1 MLACLPMVCQSTRPT
16 GESGRTARDT
26 DAKSWLRRGLRRAKR
41 CLGGGVLGGW
51 VVVYVCVYVYP
62 WGVSLAAGCALRL
75 GGASALHVGLA
86 WRLTRRSR
94 AVQSPAAWLLA
105 ARCSL
110 PVMSAG

>member
-41 CLGGGVLGGW
+41 CLGGVLGGW

-62 WGVSLAAGCALRL
+62 WGGVAGRWVCTP
-75 GGASALHVGLA
+75 S
-86 WRLTRRSR
+86 WRCISFACGTCVEADKTIPSGPEP
-94 AVQSPAAWLLA
+94 SCLA